1 MHSASQGKKQL
12 LGFYSVLECISSK
25 MPGLAALAPSTSV
38 IDVARPAIAQLDF
51 GKQHYIDVV
60 DMDDMDMHGI
70 SVGVGVGVVA
80 GVAVGMLDGY
90 G

>member
-1 MHSASQGKKQL
+1 MYL
-12 LGFYSVLECISSK
+12 LQNARFSSFDSFHLRHRC
-25 MPGLAALAPSTSV
+25 GQT
-38 IDVARPAIAQLDF
+38 PAIAQLDF

>member
-1 MHSASQGKKQL
+1 MW
-12 LGFYSVLECISSK
+12 
-25 MPGLAALAPSTSV
+25 PDTSYC
-38 IDVARPAIAQLDF
+38 QLDF

-60 DMDDMDMHGI
+60 DIDDMDMHGI